1 MIMKLE
7 AALQQLKIGRKAK
20 RLQSLWPTIEEK
32 LAEGVSHA
40 EILGLLNESG
50 FELTERTYK
59 SYLYRYRKRRRT
71 TGQQRA
77 RMCLTETTRPQT
89 ADVAQAATSPASA
102 EIERHKRPPTFDYD
116 PRGISPELLK

>member
-1 MIMKLE
+1 MKLDE
-7 AALQQLKIGRKAK
+7 TLQQLKAGRKAK
-20 RLQSLWPTIEEK
+20 RLQNLWPTIEER

-50 FELTERTYK
+50 FDLTERTYK

-71 TGQQRA
+71 AGQQHA
-77 RMCLTETTRPQT
+77 RMCLTENTRSQS
-89 ADVAQAATSPASA
+89 ADVAQVAISPASA
-102 EIERHKRPPTFDYD
+102 EIETHKRPPTFDYD

>member
-1 MIMKLE
+1 MKLDE
-7 AALQQLKIGRKAK
+7 TLQQLNAGRKAK
-20 RLQSLWPTIEEK
+20 RLQSLWPTIEER

-50 FELTERTYK
+50 FDLTERTYK

-71 TGQQRA
+71 TGQQPA
-77 RMCLTETTRPQT
+77 RMCLTENIRPQS
-89 ADVAQAATSPASA
+89 ADVAHAAISPASA
-102 EIERHKRPPTFDYD
+102 EIEKHKRPPTFDYD

>member
-1 MIMKLE
+1 MNLDE
-7 AALQQLKIGRKAK
+7 TLQQLKAGRKAK

-40 EILGLLNESG
+40 EILGLLNETG
-50 FELTERTYK
+50 FELSERTYK

-71 TGQQRA
+71 AGH
-77 RMCLTETTRPQT
+77 
-89 ADVAQAATSPASA
+89 QAARIYLAENTTPQSVNVPQAMTFPASA
-102 EIERHKRPPTFDYD
+102 TDEPHKRPPSFEFD